1 MMRTI
6 VDPLI
11 NSVHRLREALD
22 TEEDVVSERLGE
34 LADTI
39 KDQVGGTDQKKE
51 KVGEI
56 NADFQNVPV
65 VERRTEQMREKF
77 IQLGEQI
84 HQLRADFR
92 RSDEIGPHD
101 GSRLRAKAEQIA
113 NEVEAIRVAD
123 DKYVLDTVNSN
134 PGSGE

>member
-1 MMRTI
+1 MTQTS
-6 VDPLI
+6 VDPLV
-11 NSVHRLREALD
+11 NSVHRLRDSLQG
-22 TEEDVVSERLGE
+22 EENDVSERLGE
-34 LADTI
+34 LADAI
-39 KDQVGGTDQKKE
+39 KDQVGDTDQMKKN
-51 KVGEI
+51 VGEI
-56 NADFQNVPV
+56 NTDFQNIPV
-65 VERRTEQMREKF
+65 VERRSEQMRAKL

-92 RSDEIGPHD
+92 RTGEIGPQD

-123 DKYVLDTVNSN
+123 DKYMLDTVNSN